1 MQTEQPRDSR
11 DALAE
16 VLREAAAALALHDV
30 SESAAQAAL
39 AHASSL
45 RAALE
50 APPRPRWYDH
60 DASSPMS
67 PDARGAYG
75 EQSPLRGL
83 RNALAPP
90 LSVERIE
97 GENGPRLVGHV
108 TLNRSYEGPPHGV
121 HGGFIAALFDEM
133 LGGAQGLAPP
143 PGVTALLEVR
153 YRQLTPIETPL
164 RFEAWVEDSRARRIT
179 ARATCHAGETLTADA
194 KGTFIRVDFE
204 EVQQRMAAGPD

>member
-1 MQTEQPRDSR
+1 MPEQAPDPR
-11 DALAE
+11 DALAQA
-16 VLREAAAALALHDV
+16 LRDVAAALALGEV
-30 SESAAQAAL
+30 SQTAAREALVHAA
-39 AHASSL
+39 SL

-50 APPRPRWYDH
+50 APPRLRWYDH
-60 DASSPMS
+60 DAASPMS
-67 PDARGAYG
+67 DDARGAYG

-90 LSVERIE
+90 LAVERIE
-97 GENGPRLVGHV
+97 SDDGPRLIGRVM
-108 TLNRSYEGPPHGV
+108 LNRSYEGPPHGV
-121 HGGFIAALFDEM
+121 HGGFVAALFDEM

-164 RFEAWVEDSRARRIT
+164 VFEAWIEESRARRIT

-204 EVQQRMAAGPD
+204 QVQQRMVAGRD